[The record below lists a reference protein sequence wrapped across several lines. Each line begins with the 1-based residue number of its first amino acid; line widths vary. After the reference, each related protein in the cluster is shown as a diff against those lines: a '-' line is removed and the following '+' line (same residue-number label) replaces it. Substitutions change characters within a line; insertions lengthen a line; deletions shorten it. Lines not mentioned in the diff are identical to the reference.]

1 MTYRIHLGL
10 QLCILLAIVLLAGC
24 DTEHDAYTQDIR
36 QENGLVVILPGIEG
50 TSGFNLDIRRGLHQ
64 AGCYRSIPIYNWGMP
79 VPGIGMLIKQVG
91 LGNRWSAQSIAKKI
105 TKYMEAY
112 PHRPVYIIGHSGGGG
127 LAVLIAEEMP
137 EDKPV
142 DGLVLLSASIS
153 KGYDLDKA
161 LARCRKGIV
170 NFYNTGD
177 VGLLGIGTTIIG
189 NIDGS
194 HGPSAGLTGFDY
206 GDDKLYQVELSRA
219 ITSPFGGS
227 SHSAA
232 TRPGFVSRYVAP
244 WVLNSLWRDD
254 LIDVPVTRHG
264 PNPGDEPKEYPDTP
278 EETPDEPD
286 ESAPEEP
293 DESAPDK
300 SDPKPPPPLAEEPAE
315 PEDMDIPVEEK
326 TPENRKTSSAQ
337 EGLGGVFDWARK
349 VSALVRDEKR
359 DVGYKSVAKP
369 TPLT

>member
-1 MTYRIHLGL
+1 MTRRTQTGLHLFA
-10 QLCILLAIVLLAGC
+10 LLALVLLAGC

-64 AGCYRSIPIYNWGMP
+64 AGCYRSIPIYNWGSP
-79 VPGIGMLIKQVG
+79 VPLVGMLIKQAG
-91 LGNRWSAQSIAKKI
+91 LGNRWSAQDIAKRI
-105 TKYMEAY
+105 TKYMDAY
-112 PHRPVYIIGHSGGGG
+112 PQRPVYIIGHSGGGG
-127 LAVLIAEEMP
+127 LAVLIAEELP

-142 DGLVLLSASIS
+142 DGLILLSASIS

-177 VGLLGIGTTIIG
+177 VGLLGFGTTVVG

-206 GDDKLYQVELSRA
+206 GSDKLYQVELSRE
-219 ITSPFGGS
+219 ITSPFGGT

-254 LIDVPVTRHG
+254 LIEVPVTRHG
-264 PNPGDEPKEYPDTP
+264 PNPDDEPKPEPDLASDDPEESDDTP
-278 EETPDEPD
+278 EQ
-286 ESAPEEP
+286 S
-293 DESAPDK
+293 K
-300 SDPKPPPPLAEEPAE
+300 PKPPPPLATESEDVTISVGVEPKADEAE
-315 PEDMDIPVEEK
+315 PSDEK
-326 TPENRKTSSAQ
+326 TR
-337 EGLGGVFDWARK
+337 G
-349 VSALVRDEKR
+349 
-359 DVGYKSVAKP
+359 
-369 TPLT
+369 